1 MDNKRYKLH
10 LVAPT
15 TGPHVYEF
23 VECLTMIP
31 MTHLTLA
38 SLTPENFD
46 VTIIDETIEAI
57 EPKLCDLVAI
67 SVMYFT
73 ASKAY
78 ELAKWYRER
87 NIPVIMGGGQ
97 ATLCPEEV
105 RPHCDCLVIGEVDN
119 TWADILADFEKGAL
133 KTEYREIEK
142 PELGGL
148 PPLPFH
154 LIDRKKYEIKN
165 IVQTGRGCS
174 FGCDFCAIVPLNG
187 RHKRHKPIEDVVKE
201 IKHSIK
207 DSRGVERR
215 MLFFSDD
222 NIVND
227 PDYAKA
233 LFKAITPL
241 KILWGSQCALSIAYD
256 DELLDLAKKS
266 GCIGLFIGF
275 ETANQHGLDGVNK
288 NYDAEKYSHY
298 INKIKKRNIIVLG
311 SFLFGLDQD
320 QPDVFAKTVQFCLD
334 NRIDLVNFHIISPT
348 PGTKFFDDLKEK
360 GRLLHY
366 DYKYYQENV
375 SYKPEGMTIRQLQE
389 GQIWAYQEF
398 FRPSNMFKRILSHWR
413 SPLTFIAIAYCT
425 FKFRKRMKAGLAFQ
439 EEFLQFYN
447 RDILKLEA

>member
-1 MDNKRYKLH
+1 MNKKRYKLH

-46 VTIIDETIEAI
+46 ITIIDETIEAI
-57 EPKLCDLVAI
+57 EPQMCDLVAI

-78 ELAKWYRER
+78 ELAKWYRDR

-97 ATLCPEEV
+97 ATLYPDEV
-105 RPHCDCLVIGEVDN
+105 RPHCDCLILGEVDD
-119 TWADILADFEKGAL
+119 TWAAILTDFENSEL
-133 KTEYREIEK
+133 KTEYRDTEK
-142 PELGGL
+142 PDLAGL

-174 FGCDFCAIVPLNG
+174 YGCDFCAIVPLNG
-187 RHKRHKPIEDVVKE
+187 RHKRHKPVGDVVKE

-207 DSRGVERR
+207 GTRGVERR

-227 PDYAKA
+227 PLYAKE

-275 ETANQHGLDGVNK
+275 ETANQNALDSVNK
-288 NYDAEKYSHY
+288 GYDAEKYSDY
-298 INKIKKRNIIVLG
+298 IKKIKKRNIIVLG

-334 NRIDLVNFHIISPT
+334 NRIDLVNFHIVSPT
-348 PGTKFFDDLKEK
+348 PGTKFFDDLKKEN
-360 GRLLHY
+360 RLLHY
-366 DYKYYQENV
+366 EYKYYQENV
-375 SYKPEGMTIRQLQE
+375 SYKPQGMTIEQLQE

-398 FRPSNMFKRILSHWR
+398 FKFENIVKRCLGHWR
-413 SPLTFIAIAYCT
+413 SPITFIAIVYT
-425 FKFRKRMKAGLAFQ
+425 TLKFRNKMKGGLVHQ
-439 EEFLQFYN
+439 KEFLKFYN
-447 RDILKLEA
+447 REILKIHD